1 MAWKRTVTGVIAVA
15 FAGTLTACGSGG
27 GAAAGGTGLD
37 AALSRVADNSNMRS
51 FISYDD
57 TAALVKLGGKAFK
70 PAGFS
75 ALIGHGTG
83 NLVDFFQILP
93 TEAGISLLDEKYAI
107 SAGLPPA
114 SVGLLAGG
122 QNAAAVS
129 SKLTAQGWK
138 RKGQLLVMLPLN
150 LSNKLDGETT
160 GVLSQVQ
167 TTGSDLVYGLPQANL
182 SMAGSP
188 SGQTLAQDPLIGA
201 LANCLGDVVAADI
214 TAKYPFGAQPPTA
227 VAVGVS
233 RPASNSA
240 VPHGVVCVAW
250 PSSASASQ
258 YSAALRK
265 ALSSGYSVRSRQ
277 RWSAIL
283 HKASVTT
290 IGGSQN
296 VVQLQAQTPQN
307 VLTVFDMLVSAD
319 LPGLPA
325 GLR

>member
-1 MAWKRTVTGVIAVA
+1 MAWKRTVTGVFAVV
-15 FAGTLTACGSGG
+15 FAGALVACGSSGG
-27 GAAAGGTGLD
+27 GAAGGTGLD

-75 ALIGHGTG
+75 SLIGHGTG

-93 TEAGISLLDEKYAI
+93 SEAGINVLDEQYAI

-129 SKLTAQGWK
+129 GKLTAQGWK

-167 TTGSDLVYGLPQANL
+167 MTGSDLVYGLPQANL

-188 SGQTLAQDPLIGA
+188 SGQTLAQDPLIGS

-227 VAVGVS
+227 IAVGVS
-233 RPASNSA
+233 RPASNTA
-240 VPHGVVCVAW
+240 VPEGVVCVAW
-250 PSSASASQ
+250 PTSAAASQ
-258 YSAALRK
+258 YTAALHQ
-265 ALSSGYSVRSRQ
+265 ALSSGISVRTNQ
-277 RWSAIL
+277 RWSTML
-283 HKASVTT
+283 SDTSVTS

-296 VVQLQAQTPQN
+296 VVQLRAQTPQN

-319 LPGLPA
+319 VPGLPA
-325 GLR
+325 SLR